1 MATTSRKRRKKRTN
15 ADYMKEK
22 ELFHEIG
29 LLIFLIC
36 MIILFL
42 CNFNMIGSF
51 GNYISEGMF
60 GLFGLTAYILPIVL
74 FIGVS
79 FWYVNEGNPVA
90 IRKLISGVV
99 LFFMVGIACDL
110 ITKDAIGLTTYDIKI
125 IYSASKEAKNGGGV
139 RSEERRVG
147 KEC

>member
-51 GNYISEGMF
+51 GNYIREGMF
-60 GLFGLTAYILPIVL
+60 GLFGLTAYILSIVL

-79 FWYVNEGNPVA
+79 FWYVNEGNPVV

-99 LFFMVGIACDL
+99 LFFLVGLACDL
-110 ITKDAIGLTTYDIKI
+110 ITSASIGLTMYYIKI
-125 IYSASKEAKNGGGV
+125 IYIAFK
-139 RSEERRVG
+139 
-147 KEC
+147 